1 MEKKTQAKHNIDTVH
16 SNSESGCNSQREN
29 RSDSQKGRDSTALV
43 EEVGGSL
50 EYSWK
55 TAADAKPKK

>member
-16 SNSESGCNSQREN
+16 SNSESGCNNQREN

-50 EYSWK
+50 EYS
-55 TAADAKPKK
+55 